1 MQFDRLKRRDF
12 ITLLGG
18 AAVWPLRAHG
28 QGERIRRVGVLIGI
42 ADDAEGQACLAAFR
56 NGCKSWAGPKAA
68 ASGSKMEGRSDAF
81 STGRP
86 LLFPR

>member
-18 AAVWPLRAHG
+18 AAVRPLRAHG

-42 ADDAEGQACLAAFR
+42 ADDAEGQARLAAFR
-56 NGCKSWAGPKAA
+56 
-68 ASGSKMEGRSDAF
+68 SGMQELGWTEGHSVEFDIRLYR
-81 STGRP
+81 GRC
-86 LLFPR
+86 